1 MKRLLITTPISES
14 WQEDVPVLFLGEW
27 CKLFSEKLK
36 WSKLDYQ
43 VVSYHWNDRVKLLN
57 DYKYLNEVREIFLKL
72 LVIELNQIHNV
83 QKSVHYWRILIG
95 PWLGVFLQILYDR
108 WFMIDFALRNYA
120 ISEALIVDTS
130 SADNV
135 PFDMN
140 SFQKMMIS
148 DSWNA
153 VMYSEALQSHCNI
166 TLKKILIDPVC
177 VNNIRYSSRFSKIK
191 QSAVSFLTWL
201 SGRVTERNDFFFLS
215 TYLPKKYELLL
226 QFKLAQIPK
235 FWISPSAS
243 KSTLQADK
251 RIFTLA
257 SSANETLF
265 EIFAKK
271 MVVKYLP
278 TLYLEGYETILKSVK
293 KFPWPATPKAIFTSN
308 SFFEDEFFKV
318 WAAEKVSNG
327 TPLFIG
333 QHGGNYGV
341 SLFNFSEDHEVEIS
355 DNYLSWGWEDENKK
369 WIKPLFNLKM
379 IHARQSWNPKGNLF
393 VVTMALPRYSYHM
406 YAIPISSQYLD
417 YLQDQFRFV
426 SALPNFLQREILVRV
441 FPEDFGWSQEDRWKD
456 CFPEINIDDGKT
468 SMKIRVAQCRIYIS
482 TYNATTFL
490 ETLLLNVPTIIY
502 WNPLFWELREGAIPY
517 FDELRNVGILHDT
530 PESAASKVSEV
541 WHNVQGWWSQD
552 LIQDVRLFFCER
564 FSRKCDNP
572 ISLLGQ
578 TLQDVVGSRI
588 REK

>member
-1 MKRLLITTPISES
+1 MKRLLITTPISNTL
-14 WQEDVPVLFLGEW
+14 QEDVPVFFLGEW
-27 CKLFSEKLK
+27 CKLYSEKSK

-43 VVSYHWNDRVKLLN
+43 VISYHWNDRVKLLN

-72 LVIELNQIHNV
+72 LVTELNRIHNV

-108 WFMIDFALRNYA
+108 WFMIDFALKKYA

-130 SADNV
+130 SPDNV
-135 PFDMN
+135 PYDMN
-140 SFQKMMIS
+140 YFQKMMIS

-153 VMYSEALQSHCNI
+153 VLYSEALQSHSNI
-166 TLKKILIDPVC
+166 AIKKTLIDSVC
-177 VNNIRYSSRFSKIK
+177 AINLPSSSRFSRIK
-191 QSAVSFLTWL
+191 HSTVSVLTWL
-201 SGRVTERNDFFFLS
+201 SGRVVGRSDFFFLS

-226 QFKLAQIPK
+226 QIKLAQIPK
-235 FWISPSAS
+235 LWISPITP

-251 RIFTLA
+251 RIFTLP
-257 SSANETLF
+257 STKNETHF
-265 EIFAKK
+265 EKFAKK

-293 KFPWPATPKAIFTSN
+293 KLPWPATPKAIFTSN
-308 SFFEDEFFKV
+308 SFFEDEIFKV

-355 DNYLSWGWEDENKK
+355 DNYFSWGWEDTNKK

-393 VVTMALPRYSYHM
+393 VVTMALPRYSYHI
-406 YAIPISSQYLD
+406 YAIPISSQYVD

-426 SALPNFLQREILVRV
+426 SALPYFLQREILVRV
-441 FPEDFGWSQEDRWKD
+441 FPEDFGWSQVDRWKD
-456 CFPEINIDDGKT
+456 CFPGIKLDYGKT
-468 SMKIRVAQCRIYIS
+468 AMKIRIAQCRIYIA

-502 WNPLFWELREGAIPY
+502 WNPLFWELREDAKPY
-517 FDELRNVGILHDT
+517 FDAIRNVGILHDT
-530 PESAASKVSEV
+530 PESAAAKVSEV
-541 WHNVQGWWSQD
+541 WDDVQGWWLQD
-552 LIQDVRLFFCER
+552 SIQDVRLFFCER

-578 TLQDVVGSRI
+578 SLQDIVGSRV
-588 REK
+588 RE